1 MSPLAK
7 GSGKKTIASN
17 VKEMMERYHATGR
30 IGNTTPRSPEHAMR
44 IAVAAAYHKAGRG
57 KSGKK

>member
-7 GSGKKTIASN
+7 GHGKKTMSANIR
-17 VKEMMERYHATGR
+17 EMMEGYKSTGR
-30 IGNTTPRSPEHAMR
+30 IGNTTPRSAEHAMR
-44 IAVAAAYHKAGRG
+44 IAVAAAYNKAGRG